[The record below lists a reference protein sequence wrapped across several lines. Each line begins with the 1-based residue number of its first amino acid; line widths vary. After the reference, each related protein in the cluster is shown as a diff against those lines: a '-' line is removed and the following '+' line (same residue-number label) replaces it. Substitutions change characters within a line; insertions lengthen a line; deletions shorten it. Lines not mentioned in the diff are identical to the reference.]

1 MVDTDVLAAAALAEE
16 PRAVEASRLLA
27 RASERLAP
35 SHWKAEFANVVWKAV
50 RFGGLAEKSVSHVLD
65 TIGGLSIT
73 TVDVAELWRGAVARG
88 IAAAHP
94 AYDTLFVELAHRER
108 IPLATYDQALWRKF
122 PTVAR
127 SPTAVLRAMKT

>member
-1 MVDTDVLAAAALAEE
+1 VAAAALDEE
-16 PRAVEASRLLA
+16 GRGPEAAKLLA

-50 RFGGLAEKSVSHVLD
+50 RFGGVDADRVQAVLD
-65 TIGGLSIT
+65 AVGTLSIIS
-73 TVDVAELWRGAVARG
+73 VDVAELWRGAVARG

-94 AYDTLFVELAHRER
+94 VYDTLFVELALRER
-108 IPLATYDQALWRKF
+108 IPLATYDRGLWRKF

-127 SPTAVLRAMKT
+127 SPGALLRRVNP